1 MFLILSVCCFSSAVR
16 GQKPWTSTDGSFLAD
31 AQNEVQPVSRGVG
44 AYWRPDRKPQVTDFT
59 VKSTIVSRYAFTAVS
74 CTVVNRASV
83 PSDAGFQMQIP
94 ASAFISNFTMVIGGA
109 VHQGQV
115 KAKARKPKGRKRKE
129 HSRRNESGEREV
141 EIFSVALKLPAKTKA
156 TFLLSY
162 EELLERRM
170 GMYEHVISIR
180 PRQIVPKLRVDINL
194 MESSGISFLE
204 IPPLRK
210 SRVRGSSPSVKA
222 SRPPSTSVNRTKTA
236 ASVRFSPSV
245 LQQARI
251 AESGVLGDFIL
262 RYDVDRELGAGDI
275 QVQNGYF
282 IHHFAPKDLPPVPK
296 NVVFVIDTSAS
307 MLGMKMK
314 QTKDALFTI
323 LNDLRPND
331 RFNVINFSNHVRV
344 WRRGKLVPVT
354 RENLREAKKY
364 IYLMSPSGGTNIND
378 AVQAGAGLLKGS
390 AAEGEESRRAVSL
403 IIFLTDGRP
412 TISEV
417 RPHKILSNTK
427 EAIGDGLCLFTL
439 GVGKD
444 VDYRLLERMSLDN
457 CGAMRRVY
465 EGLDAGEQLK
475 GFYDEIGTP
484 LLSDIRVEYSE
495 ASVSDVTQSFFAN
508 YFNGSEVVIAGKVA
522 SGRGKH
528 LHVQV
533 TASAGDRRITMEA
546 DAEVGEAGQEGREP
560 RGDDPGRDMV
570 RRAWSYLT
578 LKGLLRKHL
587 TSGRGGGGEEEE
599 ERLRD
604 RAGNL
609 SVEYGFVS
617 PLAAMELPS
626 LEGDDRRPD
635 GPSRSPGG
643 ATEDHQVNASGE
655 GGRVQSS
662 SGRNKPEVQFARS
675 KKTVVISKTSGKV
688 QGAQTLVTEG
698 ERIIIII
705 NIIFIIIINTSFILT
720 ITAISITTL
729 TKWCSD
735 FSRREEVSK
744 SLAGGTLL
752 FFSLCS
758 LFSRLVASFT
768 GPLLTVNGQLIGAPA
783 PPGGHKKR
791 RTYFSAVA
799 VVTGEPSRRSYI
811 EITPRKVV
819 FDGKD
824 RMVLSCD
831 RTVEVE
837 GRGMVV
843 SVEARSSVTVTIND
857 SISLLILI
865 HRYKNPAAHQR
876 DHLGFYILNSSGL
889 SPRAHGLLGQF
900 LNTEVKV
907 KGTTTNTTGSKV
919 QSVEEGARTPG
930 GEGTRELEATLDIKG
945 RLVPVAMRQRR
956 IYNGQQLVDCW
967 FARDNAAGLIDGSYK
982 DYLAG
987 HLFDTGTGNSVDL

>member
-1 MFLILSVCCFSSAVR
+1 TRRYQTLQLTSEKKGLREVPLVDEILIFS
-16 GQKPWTSTDGSFLAD
+16 
-31 AQNEVQPVSRGVG
+31 N
-44 AYWRPDRKPQVTDFT
+44 FT

-94 ASAFISNFTMVIGGA
+94 ASAFISNFTMYVFTIRVVG
-109 VHQGQV
+109 
-115 KAKARKPKGRKRKE
+115 GRKANRQTTRSLLNAGRTE
-129 HSRRNESGEREV
+129 ASGFLRAREREV

-210 SRVRGSSPSVKA
+210 SRVRGSSP
-222 SRPPSTSVNRTKTA
+222 VNRTKTA

-508 YFNGSEVVIAGKVA
+508 YFNGSEVVIAGKV
-522 SGRGKH
+522 
-528 LHVQV
+528 
-533 TASAGDRRITMEA
+533 
-546 DAEVGEAGQEGREP
+546 
-560 RGDDPGRDMV
+560 
-570 RRAWSYLT
+570 
-578 LKGLLRKHL
+578 
-587 TSGRGGGGEEEE
+587 
-599 ERLRD
+599 
-604 RAGNL
+604 
-609 SVEYGFVS
+609 
-617 PLAAMELPS
+617 
-626 LEGDDRRPD
+626 
-635 GPSRSPGG
+635 
-643 ATEDHQVNASGE
+643 
-655 GGRVQSS
+655 
-662 SGRNKPEVQFARS
+662 
-675 KKTVVISKTSGKV
+675 
-688 QGAQTLVTEG
+688 
-698 ERIIIII
+698 
-705 NIIFIIIINTSFILT
+705 
-720 ITAISITTL
+720 
-729 TKWCSD
+729 
-735 FSRREEVSK
+735 
-744 SLAGGTLL
+744 
-752 FFSLCS
+752 
-758 LFSRLVASFT
+758 
-768 GPLLTVNGQLIGAPA
+768 
-783 PPGGHKKR
+783 
-791 RTYFSAVA
+791 
-799 VVTGEPSRRSYI
+799 
-811 EITPRKVV
+811 
-819 FDGKD
+819 
-824 RMVLSCD
+824 
-831 RTVEVE
+831 
-837 GRGMVV
+837 
-843 SVEARSSVTVTIND
+843 
-857 SISLLILI
+857 
-865 HRYKNPAAHQR
+865 
-876 DHLGFYILNSSGL
+876 
-889 SPRAHGLLGQF
+889 
-900 LNTEVKV
+900 
-907 KGTTTNTTGSKV
+907 
-919 QSVEEGARTPG
+919 
-930 GEGTRELEATLDIKG
+930 
-945 RLVPVAMRQRR
+945 
-956 IYNGQQLVDCW
+956 
-967 FARDNAAGLIDGSYK
+967 
-982 DYLAG
+982 
-987 HLFDTGTGNSVDL
+987 

>member
-643 ATEDHQVNASGE
+643 AAEDQVKASGE
-655 GGRVQSS
+655 GGRMQSS

-675 KKTVVISKTSGKV
+675 KKTVVISKTSADGDPHFV
-688 QGAQTLVTEG
+688 VDFPRSETSVCFNFDG
-698 ERIIIII
+698 EPGEVLR
-705 NIIFIIIINTSFILT
+705 L
-720 ITAISITTL
+720 L
-729 TKWCSD
+729 SD
-735 FSRREEVSK
+735 RRNS
-744 SLAGGTLL
+744 
-752 FFSLCS
+752 
-758 LFSRLVASFT
+758 